1 MKIIEEAISKYGKIL
16 DGEIIKVDSFVNHQV
31 NPSITNELARYFVDQ
46 FKDTRIDKV
55 LTLETSGI
63 PIAYAVA
70 SILNVNMV
78 FAKKSKSKIVDED
91 VYSEEVRSFTRG
103 TVSTVTVS
111 KKYILP
117 NENILVVD
125 DFLAKGNAI
134 MGLYEIIDTADA
146 NCAGAAV
153 AIEKG
158 FQNGGKKIRDMGI
171 DLMSLAIIESM
182 TDDSLTFASQD

>member
-1 MKIIEEAISKYGKIL
+1 
-16 DGEIIKVDSFVNHQV
+16 
-31 NPSITNELARYFVDQ
+31 
-46 FKDTRIDKV
+46 
-55 LTLETSGI
+55 
-63 PIAYAVA
+63 
-70 SILNVNMV
+70 
-78 FAKKSKSKIVDED
+78 
-91 VYSEEVRSFTRG
+91 
-103 TVSTVTVS
+103 
-111 KKYILP
+111 
-117 NENILVVD
+117 
-125 DFLAKGNAI
+125 

>member
-31 NPSITNELARYFVDQ
+31 NPGITNELARYFVDQ
-46 FKDTRIDKV
+46 FKDIRIDKV

-117 NENILVVD
+117 NENILIVD
-125 DFLAKGNAI
+125 DFLAKGNAAI
-134 MGLYEIIDTADA
+134 GLIKIIKQGGA
-146 NCAGAAV
+146 NCVGVCAT
-153 AIEKG
+153 IEKS
-158 FQNGGKKIRDMGI
+158 FQGGRELLNAMGI
-171 DLMSLAIIESM
+171 KVVSGANIVAFDGNTPIFGE
-182 TDDSLTFASQD
+182 